1 MPSVSR
7 SEHSHEWF
15 AQEDITDSIS
25 RNEKINNKINT
36 LSSFALSNMTD
47 SYHESLPSSLLVCSC
62 EAAEI
67 NREMHTIRSNATEIL
82 DATYQEINAH
92 EVQLADH
99 LKEIKDLE
107 EELRSLEREETK
119 ILSRI
124 HDKEQI
130 TCGDKHNGDEDK
142 MQMKIRSNGELT
154 SELKRRDAKIRELE
168 NELLQNT
175 ICFRSNTETHGDQ

>member
-1 MPSVSR
+1 MDEQEPS
-7 SEHSHEWF
+7 HY
-15 AQEDITDSIS
+15 
-25 RNEKINNKINT
+25 T
-36 LSSFALSNMTD
+36 LTSVTLPNMAD
-47 SYHESLPSSLLVCSC
+47 SYLESLPSSLLVCSC

-67 NREMHTIRSNATEIL
+67 KREMRKIRSNATEIL
-82 DATYQEINAH
+82 DATYQEINAN

-107 EELRSLEREETK
+107 EELRSVEREEMK

-124 HDKEQI
+124 HDREEI
-130 TCGDKHNGDEDK
+130 ICGNKHNADEDIMK
-142 MQMKIRSNGELT
+142 MRSNGELTLT

-175 ICFRSNTETHGDQ
+175 ILLKEQY